1 MGAGMSLGAGTAEL
15 TTGSN
20 NLLWKTKTGGNLK
33 KQSVLSLSGGNW

>member
-20 NLLWKTKTGGNLK
+20 CSG
-33 KQSVLSLSGGNW
+33 KQRQGVI

>member
-1 MGAGMSLGAGTAEL
+1 MSLGAGTAEL

-20 NLLWKTKTGGNLK
+20 CSGKQRRGNLK